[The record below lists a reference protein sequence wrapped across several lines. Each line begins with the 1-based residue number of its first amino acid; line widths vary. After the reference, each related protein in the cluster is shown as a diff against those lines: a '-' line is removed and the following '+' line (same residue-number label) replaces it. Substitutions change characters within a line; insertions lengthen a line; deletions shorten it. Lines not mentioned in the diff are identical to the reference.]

1 MIKFQEKSYSEYDAM
16 RELYN
21 KLNENNYGDKK
32 FEVISR
38 SYLPGI
44 LKGNSVVVE
53 KFTATTKV
61 FGRDRYRMY
70 IRVGAKAKMPDEV
83 RMPKTYYDESIGG
96 LSLNLSGDIGVQ
108 PTYVG
113 EEQRNNSEIEQK
125 EFDNNKKKGGKAGLK
140 VSLKATVSKLLGDAI
155 VYNKK
160 ERLLVLELD
169 TVYDAAKALTVLP
182 FGLGYKIYLLD

>member
-1 MIKFQEKSYSEYDAM
+1 MIKFQERSYSEYDAM

-21 KLNENNYGDKK
+21 ELNKNNYGENKK
-32 FEVISR
+32 FEIISK

-53 KFTATTKV
+53 KFTSTTKV

-96 LSLNLSGDIGVQ
+96 LSLSLAGDVGVQ

-125 EFDNNKKKGGKAGLK
+125 EFNNKKNGKAGLK

>member
-1 MIKFQEKSYSEYDAM
+1 MIKFKEVTYSEYYAM

-21 KLNENNYGDKK
+21 ELVGDNKK
-32 FEVISR
+32 FEVISK

-53 KFTATTKV
+53 KFTSVTKV

-70 IRVGAKAKMPDEV
+70 IRVGSKAKMPDEV
-83 RMPKTYYDESIGG
+83 RLPKSYQDKSIPLSFKVETGVKKDNTQQNNQSDQSQSSGFRFNIQTLESKI
-96 LSLNLSGDIGVQ
+96 
-108 PTYVG
+108 
-113 EEQRNNSEIEQK
+113 
-125 EFDNNKKKGGKAGLK
+125 
-140 VSLKATVSKLLGDAI
+140 LGDAI
-155 VYNKK
+155 TYNKK

-169 TVYDAAKALTVLP
+169 SIRDAAKALNVLP